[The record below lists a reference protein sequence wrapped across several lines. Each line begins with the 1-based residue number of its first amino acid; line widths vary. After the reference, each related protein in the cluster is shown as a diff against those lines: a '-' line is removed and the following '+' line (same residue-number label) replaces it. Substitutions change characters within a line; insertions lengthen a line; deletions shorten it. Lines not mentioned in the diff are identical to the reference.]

1 MENNPISLDD
11 SPPSIQEPEVKT
23 DSSRSMA
30 KPAREKED
38 VTPVE
43 KATIEKLKGQ
53 TPTPAVTFEVNT
65 NTGQVFIHVVD
76 IDTGELIRE
85 IPPEELQK
93 LASALENLSGKLFN
107 TSA

>member
-1 MENNPISLDD
+1 M
-11 SPPSIQEPEVKT
+11 KT
-23 DSSRSMA
+23 DSSTPMA
-30 KPAREKED
+30 KSAREKKD
-38 VTPVE
+38 STPAE
-43 KATIEKLKGQ
+43 KATVEKVQAQ

-65 NTGQVFIHVVD
+65 NTGQVFIHVID

-93 LASALENLSGKLFN
+93 LATVLENLSGKLFN